1 MEFDKKIKLIDD
13 QMEDKKQK
21 IRNLGGKKKE
31 TLEGGKVS
39 GSSLTFKE
47 FLKERVEDL
56 KIVRDK
62 KKELFQAKDIIQ
74 NGITHLDNE
83 KIQLLKSLPS

>member
-1 MEFDKKIKLIDD
+1 MDE
-13 QMEDKKQK
+13 KKQK

-31 TLEGGKVS
+31 TLEGGKVQ

-56 KIVRDK
+56 KVIRDK

-74 NGITHLDNE
+74 NGITLLDNE
-83 KIQLLKSLPS
+83 KALLLKSLPTQRE